1 MDIPAAFFD
10 AFMYPLETGGL
21 AERRSRLL
29 PGAEGVVLEVGAG
42 TGVNLAYYPCEGLA
56 DLYVLDLTVSP
67 RVYRR
72 SDDGCLNPTI
82 LEGDVQHLPFEDG
95 FFDTV
100 VFTLVFCSVEHP
112 ERGLAEV
119 NRVLK
124 PGGRIIFIEHV
135 LPEGNPVLRGSLKAI
150 TPVWKH
156 VSGNCHLDRDT
167 LSSIRGAGFSVDR
180 LERFANGI
188 MVAGTGRKLESVPT
202 AGDSA
207 AD

>member
-10 AFMYPLETGGL
+10 AFMYPLETGSLGS
-21 AERRSRLL
+21 RRARLL
-29 PGAEGVVLEVGAG
+29 PGASGVVLEVGAG

-56 DLYVLDLTVSP
+56 DLYVMDLSVSTT
-67 RVYRR
+67 VYRR
-72 SDDGCLNPTI
+72 SEDGCLNPTI
-82 LEGDVQHLPFEDG
+82 LDGDVQHLPFEDG

-100 VFTLVFCSVEHP
+100 VFTLVFCSVADP

-119 NRVLK
+119 HRVLK

-135 LPEGNPVLRGSLKAI
+135 LPDGKPVLATSLRAI

-167 LSSIRGAGFSVDR
+167 LASIRGAGFEIEE
-180 LERFANGI
+180 LERFAGGI
-188 MVAGTGRKLESVPT
+188 MIAGTGRRSL
-202 AGDSA
+202 
-207 AD
+207 